1 MPGPGSCYSFD
12 RAQPLRHKNP
22 LRKTLHTKRTL
33 FLPLLLTGCLLCISW
48 HLYKNVSANLA
59 RQAITTGFEFLTHEA
74 AFEIGESPI
83 SFSAADSYARAL
95 VVGFLN
101 TLKAG
106 LAGMGVALVLGL
118 AVGMARLSSH
128 SLVSFAA
135 ACHVELL
142 RNVPALLQL
151 FFWYAILNSLLPS
164 PRHAL
169 NPCWGVFLSN
179 RGIMFPAL
187 EFHLAESV
195 GGILGGVSL
204 GWSVP
209 CLAGFNFKGGTTFSL
224 EFTALVLGLGVYTSA
239 FVAEAVRAGI
249 TAIGRDQWEAGKAL
263 GMHPS
268 VVFRRIIFPQALRVI
283 IPPVTGLMLGLM
295 KNSSLAVAIGYP
307 DFLSIGNTAINQTGQ
322 VVEGVMII
330 MVVYLAL
337 SLVTSFAMKK
347 YDAYISK
354 GWIG

>member
-1 MPGPGSCYSFD
+1 LGNTILPGPGIV
-12 RAQPLRHKNP
+12 RARGHKKP
-22 LRKTLHTKRTL
+22 LRKIIHIKKSVW
-33 FLPLLLTGCLLCISW
+33 LPLLLTGCLLVISW
-48 HLYKNVSANLA
+48 QLYKNVSASLA
-59 RQAITTGFEFLTHEA
+59 RQAITTGFEFLAHEA

-83 SFSAADSYARAL
+83 AYSAADTYARAL
-95 VVGFLN
+95 AVGFLN
-101 TLKAG
+101 TFKAG
-106 LAGMGVALVLGL
+106 MAGMAVALVLGVS
-118 AVGMARLSSH
+118 VGIARLSSH

-135 ACHVELL
+135 ACHVELI

-151 FFWYAILNSLLPS
+151 FFWYAILNSLLPP

-187 EFHLAESV
+187 ELHLAQSASV
-195 GGILGGVSL
+195 VSFDV
-204 GWSVP
+204 SVP

-263 GMHPS
+263 GMHPT
-268 VVFRRIIFPQALRVI
+268 VVFRMIIFPQALRVI
-283 IPPVTGLMLGLM
+283 IPPVTGLMLGLV

-307 DFLSIGNTAINQTGQ
+307 DFLSVSNTAINQTGQ

-337 SLVTSFAMKK
+337 SLVTSFVMRK
-347 YDAYISK
+347 YDAHISK
-354 GWIG
+354 GWIRP

>member
-1 MPGPGSCYSFD
+1 M
-12 RAQPLRHKNP
+12 
-22 LRKTLHTKRTL
+22 
-33 FLPLLLTGCLLCISW
+33 ISW
-48 HLYKNVSANLA
+48 QLYKNVSASLA
-59 RQAITTGFEFLTHEA
+59 RQAITTGFEFLIHEA

-83 SFSAADSYARAL
+83 AYSAADTYARAL

-106 LAGMGVALVLGL
+106 MAGMAVALVLGV
-118 AVGMARLSSH
+118 AVGIARLSSH
-128 SLVSFAA
+128 SLVSFAG
-135 ACHVELL
+135 ACHVEII

-151 FFWYAILNSLLPS
+151 FFWYAILNSLLPP

-187 EFHLAESV
+187 EFHLAQSAGAV
-195 GGILGGVSL
+195 GWIFGGVSFDV
-204 GWSVP
+204 SVP

-263 GMHPS
+263 GMPPS
-268 VVFRRIIFPQALRVI
+268 VVFRMIILPQALRII
-283 IPPVTGLMLGLM
+283 IPPVTGLMLGLV

-307 DFLSIGNTAINQTGQ
+307 DFLSVSNTAINQTGQ

-330 MVVYLAL
+330 MAVYLAL
-337 SLVTSFAMKK
+337 SLITSFVMKK
-347 YDAYISK
+347 YDAHISK
-354 GWIG
+354 GWIRP